1 MIRYARAVAVVW
13 LLLWAASASA
23 AELPVL
29 FIHGFCSSADT
40 WDDTTPQLS
49 TRRYGDAFPR
59 LYEHHTGKAA
69 TRTALPASARTFRI
83 DFSDLSDGFNLLAV
97 ANVPT
102 DRKGGE
108 LKVVINAIKAFTGA
122 PAVILV
128 GHSLG
133 GLAARSY
140 IQGTARD
147 RKGNRIAYGHDVAAL
162 IMIDTPNQGS
172 ALAFVSGFPER
183 DECILADTV
192 NLRELQP
199 SSPFL
204 ADVNRQPWPAGTL
217 VHSIVSNTR
226 GTDHDDVVN
235 IVSQD
240 LMTLEQYA
248 RLPETSHWFQTFERN
263 GVLHLRVHGD
273 PATVSLFTGI
283 ISDIDAQKTSSAVVE
298 IVSLRSIW
306 LGLSAKVRDLE

>member
-1 MIRYARAVAVVW
+1 VRIARTLIALCLV
-13 LLLWAASASA
+13 LCASPAIA

-83 DFSDLSDGFNLLAV
+83 EFSDLSDGFNLLAV

-147 RKGNRIAYGHDVAAL
+147 RKGNRIAYGHDVAGL

-199 SSPFL
+199 SSTFL
-204 ADVNRQPWPAGTL
+204 AEVNRQPWPAGTP

-240 LMTLEQYA
+240 LMTLDQYA
-248 RLPETSHWFQTFERN
+248 LLREASHWLQTFERN
-263 GVLHLRVHGD
+263 GVLHLRVHGE

-283 ISDIDAQKTSSAVVE
+283 ISDIDAQKASSTVVPTISLE
-298 IVSLRSIW
+298 ITC
-306 LGLSAKVRDLE
+306 LGLSGYS